1 MSGHSHSIG
10 QASGGTVVACV
21 QMRPDI
27 GATRDNVAR
36 ASHYIETAASRGAA
50 LIVLPELCNSGY
62 VFNDREEAMS
72 LAEPLPDGDTA
83 RAITALAQRLGVYVV
98 LGFAE
103 RAGAVLYNAAFVTG
117 PAGPLGI
124 YRKLHLWGDEKRF
137 FEPGNVGVPV
147 FDTPIGRIA
156 ALICYDGWFP
166 ETFRLAA
173 MQGAD
178 IVCVPTNWVPMPAQ
192 PADRP
197 AMATTLTMAAAHS
210 NGIVIACA
218 DRIGVERGQPFV
230 GQSVIVGSDGWPLA
244 GPAGDDREDILY
256 ATVDVARIR
265 RGRRLNAFNHVLE
278 DRRADVYDPML
289 GTGWPL
295 GTER

>member
-1 MSGHSHSIG
+1 MLGHPHPKE
-10 QASGGTVVACV
+10 QVSGGAVIACV

-27 GATRDNVAR
+27 GATRANVAR
-36 ASHYIETAASRGAA
+36 ASQYVETAASRGAA

-72 LAEPLPDGDTA
+72 LAEPLPDGETA
-83 RAITALAQRLGVYVV
+83 RAFTTLAQRLGVYLV

-103 RAGAVLYNAAFVTG
+103 RAGEVLYNSAFLTG
-117 PAGPLGI
+117 PDGPLGI
-124 YRKLHLWGDEKRF
+124 YRKLHLWDNEKRF
-137 FEPGNVGVPV
+137 FAPGNLGVPV
-147 FDTPIGRIA
+147 FDTPLGRIA

-178 IVCVPTNWVPMPAQ
+178 IACVPTNWVPMPAQ
-192 PADRP
+192 PDDRP
-197 AMATTLTMAAAHS
+197 AMATTLAMAAAHS

-218 DRIGVERGQPFV
+218 DRIGVERGQRFV
-230 GQSVIVGSDGWPLA
+230 GQSLIVGSDGWPLA
-244 GPAGDDREDILY
+244 GPAGEDGEEILY
-256 ATVDVARIR
+256 ATVDIGRIR

-278 DRRADVYDPML
+278 DRRADVYDLMP
-289 GTGWPL
+289 GTGWPA
-295 GTER
+295 GADR